1 MARATSTKSSFSGIV
16 DRLIQGAMKKHL
28 LEDKSFEGFREQIE
42 KATQFTQLTAT
53 EKTAVMRH
61 GWQLFKAAAV
71 EAMTEFGKQNG
82 LE

>member
-1 MARATSTKSSFSGIV
+1 MDRIV
-16 DRLIQGAMKKHL
+16 QGAMKRRL

-42 KATQFTQLTAT
+42 KATQFAELTAT
-53 EKTAVMRH
+53 EKTAVMQH

-71 EAMTEFGKQNG
+71 EAMAEFGKQNG